1 MTKTIPEWRIKIILR
16 HLTRAQTLLAEKDMS
31 RAKVRID
38 LALEELIDAVVADVQ
53 AETIPMPLAAAVEE
67 SP

>member
-1 MTKTIPEWRIKIILR
+1 LAKTIPGFRIQIILR
-16 HLTRAQTLLAEKDMS
+16 HLILAQTLLGEKDMD

-38 LALEELIDAVVADVQ
+38 LALEELIAAVVDDVQ
-53 AETIPMPLAAAVEE
+53 AETVPMPNAVEE

>member
-1 MTKTIPEWRIKIILR
+1 LR
-16 HLTRAQTLLAEKDMS
+16 HLILAQTLLGEKDMD

-38 LALEELIDAVVADVQ
+38 LALEELIAAVVDDVQ
-53 AETIPMPLAAAVEE
+53 AETVPMPNAVEE